1 MFPKIE
7 NRFCVGFCSNIK
19 LFMGLRCAVKAVCL
33 RCAVKAVTVD
43 TTTKSVYN
51 MAVKAETGDI
61 AVCRFQADL
70 P

>member
-19 LFMGLRCAVKAVCL
+19 LFMGL